1 MYRSTIFSILSH
13 KGHEFQNFFFY
24 VFWFSI
30 QNFSKTFLILRTL
43 ERDMM
48 INVYR
53 SSLISIR
60 CSCQIFTKREFCRR
74 FLGKYSHKNFTKI
87 RLMGVELIHADRW
100 ADRQTDVTKL
110 IAAFRTF
117 ASAPK
122 KQFHNSVFWSFSQ
135 QAGHDITRT
144 CILFYPYFHCP
155 FTTARQST

>member
-13 KGHEFQNFFFY
+13 KGHEFQKKFFFLKN

-53 SSLISIR
+53 SSLISIC
-60 CSCQIFTKREFCRR
+60 CSCQIFMKREFCRR
-74 FLGKYSHKNFTKI
+74 FLGKYSHKNFMKI
-87 RLMGVELIHADRW
+87 LELIHADRW
-100 ADRQTDVTKL
+100 TDRQTDATKL

-144 CILFYPYFHCP
+144 CILFYPDFHRP